1 MNLDTISAESWHT
14 TIKTLFER
22 QRRHREV
29 VARTTARERKA
40 KLRALHSALLRYRKA
55 IQEAMWADF
64 RKPPLETDITEIA
77 ATTGEIRHALR
88 HLSAWMAPRRVG
100 VRLPLIGSSAWIH
113 YEPKGICLILSPWN
127 YPFNLSLIPLAS
139 AIAAG
144 NCAIIKPSEH
154 APHSACLIKEI
165 VNACFAEEEAA
176 VVEGDVEVA
185 QVLLEQPFDHIFFTG
200 SPAVGKI
207 VMAAAAK
214 HLSSVT
220 LELGGKSPVVVDES
234 ADVERAASR
243 IAWMKG
249 MNAGQICIAPDYV
262 LVHESVQE
270 ALIEH
275 LESYFKRYYGATPE
289 ARQQSPDY
297 PRLIHD
303 RHFSFV
309 KGLLD
314 DAVQRGATVR
324 FGGRSVAEERY
335 IEPTILT
342 SVPDG
347 AAIWDAEIF
356 GPLLPIRPYRLLQEA
371 IDYINTYPKPLALYV
386 FSKKR
391 EHWQRVLNET
401 RSGGMCINECGL
413 QFFNPN
419 LPFGG
424 QNHSGI
430 GRYHGEWGFL
440 EFSHAR
446 AVARQHSPWPTTTL
460 FLPPYRSAFVKYAA
474 GWLARWL

>member
-1 MNLDTISAESWHT
+1 MDSFTLHTQTWHARLNA
-14 TIKTLFER
+14 LFER
-22 QRRHREV
+22 QRQHQYT

-40 KLRALHSALLRYRKA
+40 KLRALHAALIRNRKA
-55 IQEAMWADF
+55 IRDAMWADF
-64 RKPPLETDITEIA
+64 RKSPMETDVTEIA

-88 HLSAWMAPRRVG
+88 HLSSWMAPRRVG
-100 VRLPLIGSSAWIH
+100 VRLPLIGSTAWIH
-113 YEPKGICLILSPWN
+113 YEPKGVCLIVAPWN
-127 YPFNLSLIPLAS
+127 YPFNLSLIPLVS
-139 AIAAG
+139 AVAAG
-144 NCAIIKPSEH
+144 NCAILKPSEH
-154 APHSACLIKEI
+154 APNSARVIKAI
-165 VNACFAEEEAA
+165 VGECFAEEEAA
-176 VVEGDVEVA
+176 VIEGDVEVA
-185 QVLLEQPFDHIFFTG
+185 QALLELPFDHIFFTG

-214 HLSSVT
+214 RLASVT

-234 ADVERAASR
+234 ADVDRAASR

-262 LVHESVQE
+262 LAHESVHE
-270 ALIEH
+270 ALVERLEH
-275 LESYFKRYYGATPE
+275 YFKRYYGATPE

-303 RHFSFV
+303 RHFSFI

-324 FGGRSVAEERY
+324 FGGRAVAEERY
-335 IEPTILT
+335 IEPTVLT
-342 SVPDG
+342 RVPDG

-356 GPLLPIRPYRLLQEA
+356 GPLLPIRPYQTLPEA
-371 IDYINTYPKPLALYV
+371 IGYINAHPKPLALYV
-386 FSKKR
+386 FSQKR
-391 EHWQRVLNET
+391 DHWQHVLNET
-401 RSGGMCINECGL
+401 RSGGACINECGL
-413 QFFNPN
+413 QFINPN

-430 GRYHGEWGFL
+430 GRYHGEWGFQ

-446 AVARQHSPWPTTTL
+446 AVARQHSPWPTTNL
-460 FLPPYRSAFVKYAA
+460 FLPPYRSAFVKQAVNA
-474 GWLARWL
+474 LIRWL